1 MPQVANGKTA
11 IGEFP
16 CESLHPRPRS
26 VIGQGRREFGVG
38 LPEIPLEHSPQFRLG
53 SIDGEDHFD
62 SVRRHCVIRVLYWN
76 RLLVLQ
82 RGFVLHLPARR
93 SSIAFDVGVTDRP
106 PFAVQHSSCG
116 IAFPTSYI
124 AWITSS
130 NGIRC

>member
-1 MPQVANGKTA
+1 MPQVTNGQTA

-16 CESLHPRPRS
+16 CESLHARPGS
-26 VIGQGRREFGVG
+26 VSGQGQREVGVG
-38 LPEIPLEHSPQFRLG
+38 LSEKSLEHSPQFRLG
-53 SIDGEDHFD
+53 SVDREDHFD
-62 SVRRHCVIRVLYWN
+62 SVRRHCLTRVLNWN
-76 RLLVLQ
+76 RLLMLE

-116 IAFPTSYI
+116 MAFPTSYI